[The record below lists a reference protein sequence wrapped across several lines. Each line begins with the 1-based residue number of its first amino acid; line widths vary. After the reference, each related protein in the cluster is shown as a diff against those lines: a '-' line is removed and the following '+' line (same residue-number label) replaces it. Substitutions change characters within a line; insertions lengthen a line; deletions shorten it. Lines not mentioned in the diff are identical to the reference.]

1 MKIDVKH
8 IAKLANLPL
17 SVDEE
22 KKFEQQLADTL
33 NYIEELN
40 EVNTEGIE
48 ITPQVTGLE
57 NVLEEDTV
65 RPSLTQDEA
74 TANAKNSHNG
84 FFIVPA
90 ILEENA

>member
-8 IAKLANLPL
+8 IAKLANLPV
-17 SVDEE
+17 SNDEE

-33 NYIEELN
+33 TYIEELN
-40 EVNTEGIE
+40 EVDTTGVE

-57 NVLEEDTV
+57 NILEEDTV
-65 RPSLTQDEA
+65 RPSLSQEEA
-74 TANAKNSHNG
+74 TSNAKNSHNG

-90 ILEENA
+90 ILEENS